1 MFKQGSKA
9 APSIVLPTPW
19 SGPGYSGRP
28 SKTWWPR
35 ELSTPWYR
43 SVLGQVQGERKEIP
57 TTFPVVK
64 ETLVSPP
71 FIKGGCGDFAEPLDN
86 VGAIREPPLRE
97 ALSARGELVEPRA
110 VPGSTDTPDRRMTLW
125 EVGLRYRPG
134 GAQLALPLPVE
145 QDMAELT
152 PQDQWE
158 VMLDEYLTL
167 GLHPKGHLMAMLR
180 PHLPPE
186 VLSSQEMPGLADGE
200 EVTVAGLVI
209 RRQRPLGKAV
219 FVTLEDEFGHIPLV
233 VWPQVYDRY
242 RLVLREPVLI
252 MRGEVSR
259 RDGTMNIVAKHL
271 EKIGGARYLPKAKSW
286 Q

>member
-1 MFKQGSKA
+1 M
-9 APSIVLPTPW
+9 
-19 SGPGYSGRP
+19 
-28 SKTWWPR
+28 
-35 ELSTPWYR
+35 
-43 SVLGQVQGERKEIP
+43 
-57 TTFPVVK
+57 
-64 ETLVSPP
+64 
-71 FIKGGCGDFAEPLDN
+71 
-86 VGAIREPPLRE
+86 
-97 ALSARGELVEPRA
+97 
-110 VPGSTDTPDRRMTLW
+110 
-125 EVGLRYRPG
+125 RYRPG

-145 QDMAELT
+145 QDMAELP

-158 VMLDEYLTL
+158 VMLDEYRTL

-271 EKIGGARYLPKAKSW
+271 EKVGGARYLPKAKSW